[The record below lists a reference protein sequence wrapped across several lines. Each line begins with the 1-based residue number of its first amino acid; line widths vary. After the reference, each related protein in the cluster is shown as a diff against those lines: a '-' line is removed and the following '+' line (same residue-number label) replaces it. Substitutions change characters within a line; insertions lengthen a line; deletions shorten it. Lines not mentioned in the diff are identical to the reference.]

1 MKKTYEMK
9 VNSLDDININNNL
22 QNQELYHKMIEDP
35 FIPTEVDSYLGV
47 NININ
52 IIFFELI
59 IVIK

>member
-9 VNSLDDININNNL
+9 VNSLDDININNNP

-35 FIPTEVDSYLGV
+35 FIPNEVDSYLGV
-47 NININ
+47 NIYIY
-52 IIFFELI
+52 IYFKLI